1 LSGWQARSSPPC
13 GPTFSTQPSACLV
26 RPPSRVS
33 AQSPTAPIN
42 TTSGWFITNE
52 NAPAPSAG
60 APDIEISAPSHLGR
74 DGRPRWI
81 QGRCDSRA
89 SRGIPLL
96 ASRSSSSR
104 GVTGLRGRGGIAL
117 GEAACG
123 ELILSSRRMAWRSAD
138 SQRSQ
143 RSRSRSAATSSPPQA
158 RTGRTTSTCQAFQY
172 PVGVADLLD
181 GAPAVTPI
189 GLGPDVTRLEAHE
202 PQISGLGSATV
213 HTAALQHKGAACAKA
228 SSGGSGT
235 RQYQGTV
242 TAWANPPSD
251 MNANG
256 PRRPRTGAAVPP
268 GTSGSGGRTG
278 SSTRPP
284 ARPVRCL
291 RRRCPPRRPR
301 RRPRDPAPSESWP
314 AGTGRPESA
323 ARCRRHRYNQKEDPQ
338 PQAEVNLLH
347 ERDTRAWCS
356 THNSSCRLGKPA
368 GQPVTVK
375 VADATLPLRRPLAW
389 KVSFLPG

>member
-1 LSGWQARSSPPC
+1 MDPGAVRLAGEQGNPLA
-13 GPTFSTQPSACLV
+13 GQPIQL
-26 RPPSRVS
+26 
-33 AQSPTAPIN
+33 
-42 TTSGWFITNE
+42 
-52 NAPAPSAG
+52 
-60 APDIEISAPSHLGR
+60 LKGR
-74 DGRPRWI
+74 DGPARPR
-81 QGRCDSRA
+81 RDRSR
-89 SRGIPLL
+89 
-96 ASRSSSSR
+96 
-104 GVTGLRGRGGIAL
+104 RGRLRRAHPCPAAGWPGDLPTARDPRDQGPGPLRPAAL
-117 GEAACG
+117 LKPAPAGPH
-123 ELILSSRRMAWRSAD
+123 RH
-138 SQRSQ
+138 
-143 RSRSRSAATSSPPQA
+143 A
-158 RTGRTTSTCQAFQY
+158 RPFST